1 MSETRTTTTGSHIKG
16 KDLGPWGNF
25 KWELFMIK
33 VRYWNW
39 SMDFKKKICRKLFCG
54 KGYHRVIPNDI
65 VVSKSMKKGKGMRC
79 VLKVEWLECLN
90 CGWLFFANAKDKQKY
105 LNYKKREDKMW
116 NRTIK
121 IMLEKKKCKKK

>member
-1 MSETRTTTTGSHIKG
+1 MSETRTTITGSHIKG

-25 KWELFMIK
+25 KWKCFMIK

-39 SMDFKKKICRKLFCG
+39 SMDFKKKICRKLFC
-54 KGYHRVIPNDI
+54 KKNYHRLIPNDI
-65 VVSKSMKKGKGMRC
+65 VVSKSMKNRKGMRC

-105 LNYKKREDKMW
+105 LNYRKREDKMW